1 VSTPASG
8 PGSGPASTIL
18 SARDLEFLLFE
29 WLDVESLSER
39 PRFAE
44 HDRESYRALLALC
57 AQLAADH
64 FAPHYRAS
72 DSEEP
77 VFDGERVRLIPEVAT
92 ALEALARADLLALTL
107 DEEHGGHQ
115 VPHVVASAC
124 MAWFTAANIG
134 TAAYSFL
141 TMANASLL
149 LEHGTP
155 EQVERFVGPMLE
167 GRFFGTMTLSEP
179 HAGSSLGDVLTR
191 AVPADD
197 GTYRI
202 FGSKMWISGG
212 DHEMGDNIVHL
223 VLAKLPDAPA
233 GTRGI
238 SLFVVP
244 KRLVSDD
251 GSIGERNDVALAG
264 INHKLGSRG
273 TVNTAPV
280 FGGGAFTPGGA
291 PGAVG
296 YLVGEPHRGLSYMF
310 HMMNAARLGVGMS
323 ATTTAYTAYLKSLEY
338 ARSRPQGRRLT
349 AADPAAPQVPIIE
362 HADVRRMLL
371 AQKAYVEGALALNL
385 WCSRLLD
392 VQASARDDEERAE
405 AGLLL
410 DLLTP
415 IAKSWPS
422 QWGQESNSLAIQV
435 LGGAGY
441 TRDYDVEAHWRD
453 QRLNPIHEGTHG
465 IQALDLLGRKVLGSG
480 GASLSALAARVQQTV
495 HRARDLGGEPA
506 AHAEALTAVLDRLGE
521 VTAALAGL
529 GDPERTMANATVYLE
544 AAGHVVVA
552 WMWLEQL
559 VAVGSE
565 EGDFYDGKRAAARFF
580 FRWELPKVAPMLDL
594 LASGDTTTLDMR
606 DAWF

>member
-1 VSTPASG
+1 MPTTAS
-8 PGSGPASTIL
+8 PSTIL
-18 SARDLEFLLFE
+18 SARDLQFMLFE
-29 WLDVESLSER
+29 WLDVEQLAER

-44 HDRESYRALLALC
+44 HDRDTYDALLALC
-57 AQLAADH
+57 EQLATEH
-64 FAPHYRAS
+64 FAPHYRRS
-72 DSEEP
+72 DTEEP
-77 VFDGERVRLIPEVAT
+77 VFDGEKVRLIPEIAT
-92 ALEALARADLLALTL
+92 ALDAFAKADLLTLTL
-107 DEEHGGHQ
+107 DEEVGGQQ

-141 TMANASLL
+141 TVANAGLL
-149 LEHGTP
+149 LAHGTP
-155 EQVERFVGPMLE
+155 EQVERFVTPMLE

-179 HAGSSLGDVLTR
+179 HAGSSLGDVVTR

-223 VLAKLPDAPA
+223 VLAKLPDAAP

-244 KRLVSDD
+244 KHLVGED

-291 PGAVG
+291 AGAVG
-296 YLVGEPHRGLSYMF
+296 HLVGEPGKGLSYMF

-338 ARSRPQGRRLT
+338 ARSRPQGRRLG
-349 AADPAAPQVPIIE
+349 AADPSAPQVPIIE

-371 AQKAYVEGALALNL
+371 AQKSYVEGALALNL
-385 WCSRLLD
+385 YCSRLLD
-392 VQASARDDEERAE
+392 VQATARDEEERTE
-405 AGLLL
+405 TGRLL

-435 LGGAGY
+435 LGGSGY

-465 IQALDLLGRKVLGSG
+465 IQALDLLGRKVLGGG
-480 GASLSALAARVQQTV
+480 GASLMALAARIGETV
-495 HRARDLGGEPA
+495 ALARDLGGEPA
-506 AHAEALTAVLDRLGE
+506 AHADALQAAVDRLGE
-521 VTAALAGL
+521 VTLALAGL

-559 VAVGSE
+559 VAVGDRT
-565 EGDFYDGKRAAARFF
+565 GDFYDGKRAAARYF
-580 FRWELPKVAPMLDL
+580 FRWELPKVGPMLDL
-594 LASGDTTTLDMR
+594 LASGDTTTLEMR

>member
-1 VSTPASG
+1 MPTPA
-8 PGSGPASTIL
+8 PPSTIL
-18 SARDLEFLLFE
+18 SARDLQFLLFE
-29 WLDVESLSER
+29 WLDVERLSSR
-39 PRFAE
+39 PRFAD
-44 HDRESYRALLALC
+44 HDRDSYDALLALC
-57 AQLAADH
+57 EELATEQ
-64 FAPHYRAS
+64 FAPHYRRS
-72 DSEEP
+72 DTEEP
-77 VFDGERVRLIPEVAT
+77 AFDGEKVHLIPEIAT
-92 ALEALARADLLALTL
+92 ALEAFAKADLLTLTL
-107 DEEHGGHQ
+107 DEERGGHQ
-115 VPHVVASAC
+115 VPHVVAAAC

-141 TMANASLL
+141 TMANAALL
-149 LEHGTP
+149 LEHGTH
-155 EQVERFVGPMLE
+155 EQVERYAKPMLE

-179 HAGSSLGDVLTR
+179 HAGSSLGDVVTR
-191 AVPADD
+191 AEPADD

-212 DHEMGDNIVHL
+212 DHEMGDTIVHL
-223 VLAKLPDAPA
+223 VLAKLPDAPD

-238 SLFVVP
+238 SLFIVP
-244 KRLVSDD
+244 KHLVAED

-323 ATTTAYTAYLKSLEY
+323 ATTTAYTAYLKSLAY
-338 ARSRPQGRRLT
+338 AKERPQGRRLT
-349 AADPAAPQVPIIE
+349 AADPTAPQVPIIE

-371 AQKAYVEGALALNL
+371 AQKSYVEGALALNL
-385 WCSRLLD
+385 YCSRLLD
-392 VQASARDDEERAE
+392 LQATAEDDDERAE
-405 AGLLL
+405 TGRLL

-435 LGGAGY
+435 LGGSGY

-480 GASLSALAARVQQTV
+480 GASLLALAARIERTV
-495 HRARDLGGEPA
+495 AQATALGGEA
-506 AHAEALTAVLDRLGE
+506 AGHATALKAMVDRLGE
-521 VTAALAGL
+521 VTMALAGL
-529 GDPERTMANATVYLE
+529 GDPERTLANATVYLE

-559 VAVGSE
+559 VAVGGS
-565 EGDFYDGKRAAARFF
+565 EGDFYDGKRAAARYF
-580 FRWELPKVAPMLDL
+580 FRWELPKVGPMLDL

-606 DAWF
+606 EGWF

>member
-1 VSTPASG
+1 VSTTAS
-8 PGSGPASTIL
+8 PSTIL
-18 SARDLEFLLFE
+18 SARDLQFMLFE
-29 WLDVESLSER
+29 WLDVEQLAER

-44 HDRESYRALLALC
+44 HDRETYDALLALC
-57 AQLAADH
+57 EQLATEH
-64 FAPHYRAS
+64 FAPHYRRS
-72 DSEEP
+72 DTEEP
-77 VFDGERVRLIPEVAT
+77 VFDGEKVRLIPEIAT
-92 ALEALARADLLALTL
+92 ALEAFAKADLLTLTL
-107 DEEHGGHQ
+107 DEEVGGQQ

-141 TMANASLL
+141 TVANAGLL
-149 LEHGTP
+149 LAHGTP
-155 EQVERFVGPMLE
+155 EQVERFATPMLE

-179 HAGSSLGDVLTR
+179 HAGSSLGDVVTR

-223 VLAKLPDAPA
+223 VLAKLPDAAP

-244 KRLVSDD
+244 KHLVGED

-291 PGAVG
+291 AGAVG
-296 YLVGEPHRGLSYMF
+296 HLVGEPGKGLSYMF

-338 ARSRPQGRRLT
+338 ARSRPQGRRLG
-349 AADPAAPQVPIIE
+349 AADPSAPQVPIIE

-371 AQKAYVEGALALNL
+371 AQKSYVEGALALNL
-385 WCSRLLD
+385 YCSRLLD
-392 VQASARDDEERAE
+392 VQATARDEEERTE
-405 AGLLL
+405 TGRLL

-435 LGGAGY
+435 LGGSGY

-465 IQALDLLGRKVLGSG
+465 IQALDLLGRKVLGGG
-480 GASLSALAARVQQTV
+480 GASLLALAARIGETV
-495 HRARDLGGEPA
+495 ARARNLGGEPA
-506 AHAEALTAVLDRLGE
+506 AHAEALQSAVDRLGE
-521 VTAALAGL
+521 VTLALAGL

-559 VAVGSE
+559 VAVGDRT
-565 EGDFYDGKRAAARFF
+565 GDFYDGKRAAARYF
-580 FRWELPKVAPMLDL
+580 FRWELPKVGPMLDL
-594 LASGDTTTLDMR
+594 LASGDTTTLEMR

>member
-1 VSTPASG
+1 MSTTAS
-8 PGSGPASTIL
+8 PSTVL
-18 SARDLEFLLFE
+18 SARDLQFMLFE
-29 WLDVESLSER
+29 WLDVERLAER

-44 HDRESYRALLALC
+44 HDRDTYDALLALC
-57 AQLAADH
+57 EQLATEH
-64 FAPHYRAS
+64 FAPHYRRS
-72 DSEEP
+72 DTEEP
-77 VFDGERVRLIPEVAT
+77 VFDGEKVRLIPEIAT
-92 ALEALARADLLALTL
+92 ALEAFAKADLLTLTL
-107 DEEHGGHQ
+107 DEEVGGQQ

-141 TMANASLL
+141 TVANAGLL
-149 LEHGTP
+149 LAHGTP
-155 EQVERFVGPMLE
+155 EQVERFVTPMLE

-179 HAGSSLGDVLTR
+179 HAGSSLGDVVTR

-223 VLAKLPDAPA
+223 VLAKLPDAAP
-233 GTRGI
+233 GSRGI
-238 SLFVVP
+238 SLFIVP
-244 KRLVSDD
+244 KHLVGED

-291 PGAVG
+291 AGAVG
-296 YLVGEPHRGLSYMF
+296 HLVGEPGKGLSYMF

-338 ARSRPQGRRLT
+338 ARSRPQGRRLVG
-349 AADPAAPQVPIIE
+349 ADPSAPQVPIIE

-371 AQKAYVEGALALNL
+371 AQKSYVEGALALNL
-385 WCSRLLD
+385 YCSRLLD
-392 VQASARDDEERAE
+392 VQATARDEEERTE
-405 AGLLL
+405 TGRLL

-435 LGGAGY
+435 LGGSGY

-465 IQALDLLGRKVLGSG
+465 IQALDLLGRKVLGGG
-480 GASLSALAARVQQTV
+480 GAALMALAARIGDTV
-495 HRARDLGGEPA
+495 ARARDLGGEPA
-506 AHAEALTAVLDRLGE
+506 AHADALQSAVDRLGE
-521 VTAALAGL
+521 VTLALAGL

-559 VAVGSE
+559 VAVGDRT
-565 EGDFYDGKRAAARFF
+565 GDFYDGKRAAARYF
-580 FRWELPKVAPMLDL
+580 FRWELPKVGPMLDL
-594 LASGDTTTLDMR
+594 LASGDTTTLEMR

>member
-1 VSTPASG
+1 MPTPARS
-8 PGSGPASTIL
+8 STIL
-18 SARDLEFLLFE
+18 SARDLRFMLFE
-29 WLDVESLSER
+29 WLDVERLSER
-39 PRFAE
+39 PRFAD
-44 HDRESYRALLALC
+44 HDRDSYEALLALC
-57 AQLAADH
+57 EELATDR
-64 FAPHYRAS
+64 FAPHYRRS
-72 DSEEP
+72 DTEEP
-77 VFDGERVRLIPEVAT
+77 AFDGEKVHLIPEIAT
-92 ALEALARADLLALTL
+92 ALEAFAKADLLTLTL
-107 DEEHGGHQ
+107 DEDMGGHQ
-115 VPHVVASAC
+115 VPHVVAAAC

-141 TMANASLL
+141 TMANAALL

-155 EQVERFVGPMLE
+155 DQVDRYARPMLE

-179 HAGSSLGDVLTR
+179 HAGSSLGDVVTR
-191 AVPADD
+191 AVPAHD

-202 FGSKMWISGG
+202 FGNKMWISGG

-223 VLAKLPDAPA
+223 VLAKLPDAPD

-238 SLFVVP
+238 SLFIVP
-244 KRLVSDD
+244 KHLVDED

-323 ATTTAYTAYLKSLEY
+323 ATTTAYTAYLKSLDY
-338 ARSRPQGRRLT
+338 ARSRPQGRPLSG
-349 AADPAAPQVPIIE
+349 ADPAAPQVPIIE

-371 AQKAYVEGALALNL
+371 AQKSYVEGALALNL
-385 WCSRLLD
+385 YCSRLLD
-392 VQASARDDEERAE
+392 LQASAHDDDERTETS
-405 AGLLL
+405 LLL

-435 LGGAGY
+435 LGGSGY

-465 IQALDLLGRKVLGSG
+465 IQALDLLGRKVLGTG
-480 GASLSALAARVQQTV
+480 GASLHALAARIDRTV
-495 HRARDLGGEPA
+495 ARANALGGEA
-506 AHAEALTAVLDRLGE
+506 AEHGVALQAAVARLGE
-521 VTAALAGL
+521 VTTTLAGL
-529 GDPERTMANATVYLE
+529 GDADRTMANATVYLE

-559 VAVGSE
+559 VAVGDQRS
-565 EGDFYDGKRAAARFF
+565 DFHDGKRAAARFF
-580 FRWELPKVAPMLDL
+580 FRWELPKVGPMLDL
-594 LASGDTTTLDMR
+594 LASGDTTTLEMR
-606 DAWF
+606 ADWF

>member
-1 VSTPASG
+1 
-8 PGSGPASTIL
+8 
-18 SARDLEFLLFE
+18 
-29 WLDVESLSER
+29 
-39 PRFAE
+39 
-44 HDRESYRALLALC
+44 
-57 AQLAADH
+57 
-64 FAPHYRAS
+64 
-72 DSEEP
+72 
-77 VFDGERVRLIPEVAT
+77 
-92 ALEALARADLLALTL
+92 
-107 DEEHGGHQ
+107 
-115 VPHVVASAC
+115 

-141 TMANASLL
+141 TMANAALL

-155 EQVERFVGPMLE
+155 DQVDRYAKPMLE

-179 HAGSSLGDVLTR
+179 HAGSSLGDVVTR
-191 AVPADD
+191 AVPAHD

-202 FGSKMWISGG
+202 FGNKMWISGG

-223 VLAKLPDAPA
+223 VLAKLPDAPD

-238 SLFVVP
+238 SLFIVP
-244 KRLVSDD
+244 KHLVGED

-323 ATTTAYTAYLKSLEY
+323 ATTTAYTAYLKSLDY
-338 ARSRPQGRRLT
+338 ARSRPQGRPLT
-349 AADPAAPQVPIIE
+349 GADPAAPQVPIID

-371 AQKAYVEGALALNL
+371 AQKSYVEGALGLNL
-385 WCSRLLD
+385 YCSRLLD
-392 VQASARDDEERAE
+392 LQASAHDDDERSET
-405 AGLLL
+405 GLLL

-435 LGGAGY
+435 LGGSGY

-480 GASLSALAARVQQTV
+480 GASLRVLASRIDRTV
-495 HRARDLGGEPA
+495 AKANALGGEA
-506 AHAEALTAVLDRLGE
+506 AEHGAALKAVVDRLGE
-521 VTAALAGL
+521 VTMTLAGL

-559 VAVGSE
+559 VAVGEQIS
-565 EGDFYDGKRAAARFF
+565 DFHDGKRAAARFF
-580 FRWELPKVAPMLDL
+580 FRWELPKVGPMLDL
-594 LASGDTTTLDMR
+594 LASGDTTTLEMR
-606 DAWF
+606 ADWF

>member
-1 VSTPASG
+1 M
-8 PGSGPASTIL
+8 STIL
-18 SARDLEFLLFE
+18 SARDLQFLLFE
-29 WLDVESLSER
+29 WLDVEQLGER

-44 HDRESYRALLALC
+44 HDRETYEALLALC
-57 AQLAADH
+57 EEIATEH

-72 DSEEP
+72 DTDEP
-77 VFDGERVRLIPEVAT
+77 VFDGEQVRLIPEIGA
-92 ALEALARADLLALTL
+92 ALEVFAKADLLGLTV
-107 DEEHGGHQ
+107 DAEHGGHQ
-115 VPHVVASAC
+115 LPHVVASAC

-141 TMANASLL
+141 TVANAGLL
-149 LEHGTP
+149 LAHGTP
-155 EQVERFVGPMLE
+155 EQVERFARPMLE
-167 GRFFGTMTLSEP
+167 GRFFGTMALSEP

-191 AVPADD
+191 AEPADD

-212 DHEMGDNIVHL
+212 DHQMGDTIVHL

-238 SLFVVP
+238 SLFIVP
-244 KRLVSDD
+244 KHLVGED
-251 GSIGERNDVALAG
+251 GSVGERNDVALAG

-280 FGGGAFTPGGA
+280 FGGGAFTPGGV

-296 YLVGEPHRGLSYMF
+296 YLVGEPNKGLSYMF

-323 ATTTAYTAYLKSLEY
+323 ATTTAYTAYLKSLDY
-338 ARSRPQGRRLT
+338 ARSRPQGRPL
-349 AADPAAPQVPIIE
+349 AAPDASAPQVPIVR

-385 WCSRLLD
+385 YCSRLLD
-392 VQASARDDEERAE
+392 VQATAVDEDERVE
-405 AGLLL
+405 AGRLL
-410 DLLTP
+410 DVLTP

-422 QWGQESNSLAIQV
+422 QWGQEANSLAIQV

-441 TRDYDVEAHWRD
+441 TRDYDLEAHWRD

-465 IQALDLLGRKVLGSG
+465 IQALDLLGRKVLGGG
-480 GASLSALAARVQQTV
+480 GAALLALAGRIGATVAR
-495 HRARDLGGEPA
+495 AEELGGEAA
-506 AHAEALTAVLDRLGE
+506 AHAAALQATVDRLGE
-521 VTAALAGL
+521 VTMTLAGL
-529 GDPERTMANATVYLE
+529 GDADRTMANATVYLE
-544 AAGHVVVA
+544 AAGHLVVA

-559 VAVGSE
+559 VAVGE
-565 EGDFYDGKRAAARFF
+565 QQGDFYDGKRAAARYF
-580 FRWELPKVAPMLDL
+580 FRWELPKVGPMLDL
-594 LASGDTTTLDMR
+594 LASGDTTTLEMR
-606 DAWF
+606 EEWF

>member
-1 VSTPASG
+1 MPTPAR
-8 PGSGPASTIL
+8 PSTIL
-18 SARDLEFLLFE
+18 SARDLEFMLFE
-29 WLDVESLSER
+29 WLEVERLSER
-39 PRFAE
+39 PRFAD
-44 HDRESYRALLALC
+44 HDRDSYEALLALC
-57 AQLAADH
+57 EELATDR
-64 FAPHYRAS
+64 FAPHYRRS
-72 DSEEP
+72 DTEEP
-77 VFDGERVRLIPEVAT
+77 AFDGEKVHLIPEIAT
-92 ALEALARADLLALTL
+92 ALEAFAKADLLTLTL
-107 DEEHGGHQ
+107 DEEMGGHQ
-115 VPHVVASAC
+115 VPHVVAAAC

-155 EQVERFVGPMLE
+155 DQVDRFARPMLE

-179 HAGSSLGDVLTR
+179 HAGSSLGDVVTR
-191 AVPADD
+191 AVPAHD

-202 FGSKMWISGG
+202 FGNKMWISGG

-223 VLAKLPDAPA
+223 VLAKLPDAPD

-238 SLFVVP
+238 SLFIVP
-244 KRLVSDD
+244 KHLVGED

-323 ATTTAYTAYLKSLEY
+323 ATTTAYTAYLKSLDY
-338 ARSRPQGRRLT
+338 ARSRPQGRPLSG
-349 AADPAAPQVPIIE
+349 ADPAAPQVPIIE

-371 AQKAYVEGALALNL
+371 AQKSYVEGALALNL
-385 WCSRLLD
+385 YCSRLLD
-392 VQASARDDEERAE
+392 LQASAHDDDERSETS
-405 AGLLL
+405 LLL

-435 LGGAGY
+435 LGGSGY

-465 IQALDLLGRKVLGSG
+465 IQALDLLGRKVLGTG
-480 GASLSALAARVQQTV
+480 GDSLRVLAARIDRTV
-495 HRARDLGGEPA
+495 ARANALGGEA
-506 AHAEALTAVLDRLGE
+506 AEHGAALKSAVDRLGE
-521 VTAALAGL
+521 VTMTLAGL
-529 GDPERTMANATVYLE
+529 GDAERTMANATVYLE

-559 VAVGSE
+559 VAVGEQRS
-565 EGDFYDGKRAAARFF
+565 DFHDGKRAAARFF
-580 FRWELPKVAPMLDL
+580 FRWELPKVGPMLDL
-594 LASGDTTTLDMR
+594 LASGDTTTLEMR
-606 DAWF
+606 ADWF

>member
-1 VSTPASG
+1 MPTPSS
-8 PGSGPASTIL
+8 PSTIL
-18 SARDLEFLLFE
+18 SARDLQFLLFE
-29 WLDVESLSER
+29 WLDVEQLAER

-44 HDRESYRALLALC
+44 HDRETYDALLALC
-57 AQLAADH
+57 EQLATEH
-64 FAPHYRAS
+64 FAPHYRRS
-72 DSEEP
+72 DTEEP
-77 VFDGERVRLIPEVAT
+77 VFDGEKVHLIPEIAM
-92 ALEALARADLLALTL
+92 ALEAFAKADLLTLSL
-107 DEEHGGHQ
+107 DEEVGGQQ

-141 TMANASLL
+141 TVANAGLL
-149 LEHGTP
+149 LAHGTP
-155 EQVERFVGPMLE
+155 EQVERYVTPMLE

-197 GTYRI
+197 GTFRI
-202 FGSKMWISGG
+202 FGNKMWISGG

-223 VLAKLPDAPA
+223 VLAKLPDAAP

-244 KRLVSDD
+244 KHLVGKD

-280 FGGGAFTPGGA
+280 FGGGSYTPGGA
-291 PGAVG
+291 PGAIG
-296 YLVGEPHRGLSYMF
+296 YLVGEPGKGLSYMF

-349 AADPAAPQVPIIE
+349 GADPGAPQVPIIE

-371 AQKAYVEGALALNL
+371 AQKSYVEGALALNL
-385 WCSRLLD
+385 YCSRLLD
-392 VQASARDDEERAE
+392 VQATARDEEERTE
-405 AGLLL
+405 SSRLL

-435 LGGAGY
+435 LGGSGY

-465 IQALDLLGRKVLGSG
+465 IQALDLLGRKVLGGG
-480 GASLSALAARVQQTV
+480 GASLTALAARIADTV
-495 HRARDLGGEPA
+495 GRARDLGGEPA
-506 AHAEALTAVLDRLGE
+506 VQADALQASVDRLGE
-521 VTAALAGL
+521 VTLALAGL

-559 VAVGSE
+559 VAVGE
-565 EGDFYDGKRAAARFF
+565 KTGDFYDGKRAAARYF
-580 FRWELPKVAPMLDL
+580 FRWELPKVGPMLDL
-594 LASGDTTTLDMR
+594 LASGDTTTLEMR

>member
-1 VSTPASG
+1 MPPTSPS
-8 PGSGPASTIL
+8 STIL
-18 SARDLEFLLFE
+18 SARDLEFMLFE
-29 WLDVESLSER
+29 WLDVEQLAER

-44 HDRESYRALLALC
+44 HDRETYDALLALC
-57 AQLAADH
+57 EELATEH
-64 FAPHYRAS
+64 FAPHYRRS
-72 DSEEP
+72 DTEEP
-77 VFDGERVRLIPEVAT
+77 VFEDGKVRLIPEIAT
-92 ALEALARADLLALTL
+92 ALEAFAKADLLTLTL
-107 DEEHGGHQ
+107 DEEVGGQQ

-124 MAWFTAANIG
+124 MAWFTAANMG

-141 TMANASLL
+141 TMANAGLL
-149 LEHGTP
+149 LAHGTP
-155 EQVERFVGPMLE
+155 EQVERFATPMLE

-179 HAGSSLGDVLTR
+179 HAGSSLGDVVTR

-202 FGSKMWISGG
+202 FGNKMWISGG

-223 VLAKLPDAPA
+223 VLAKLPDAAP

-238 SLFVVP
+238 SLFIVP
-244 KRLVSDD
+244 KHLVAED

-296 YLVGEPHRGLSYMF
+296 YLVGEPGKGLSYMF
-310 HMMNAARLGVGMS
+310 HMMNAARLGVGMG

-349 AADPAAPQVPIIE
+349 AADPGAPQVPIIE

-371 AQKAYVEGALALNL
+371 AQKSYVEGALALNL
-385 WCSRLLD
+385 YCSRLLD
-392 VQASARDDEERAE
+392 VQATARDEEERTE
-405 AGLLL
+405 AGRLL

-435 LGGAGY
+435 LGGSGY

-465 IQALDLLGRKVLGSG
+465 IQALDLLGRKVLGGG
-480 GASLSALAARVQQTV
+480 GASLMALASRIVETV
-495 HRARDLGGEPA
+495 GRARELDGEPA
-506 AHAEALTAVLDRLGE
+506 AHADALQAAVDRLGE
-521 VTAALAGL
+521 VTMTLAGL

-559 VAVGSE
+559 VAVGE
-565 EGDFYDGKRAAARFF
+565 KAGDFYDGKRAAARYF
-580 FRWELPKVAPMLDL
+580 FRWELPKVGPMLDL
-594 LASGDTTTLDMR
+594 LASGDTTTLEMR

>member
-1 VSTPASG
+1 MPATAPS
-8 PGSGPASTIL
+8 STIL
-18 SARDLEFLLFE
+18 SARDLEFMLFE
-29 WLDVESLSER
+29 WLDVEQLAER

-44 HDRESYRALLALC
+44 HDRESYDALLALC
-57 AQLAADH
+57 EELATEH
-64 FAPHYRAS
+64 FAPHYRRS
-72 DSEEP
+72 DTEEP
-77 VFDGERVRLIPEVAT
+77 VFEDGKVRLIPEIEA
-92 ALEALARADLLALTL
+92 ALAKFAEADLLTLTL
-107 DEEHGGHQ
+107 DEEVGGQQ

-141 TMANASLL
+141 TVANAGLL
-149 LEHGTP
+149 LAHGTP
-155 EQVERFVGPMLE
+155 EQVERYVAPMLE

-179 HAGSSLGDVLTR
+179 HAGSSLGDVVTR

-202 FGSKMWISGG
+202 FGNKMWISGG

-223 VLAKLPDAPA
+223 VLAKLPDAAP

-244 KRLVSDD
+244 KHLVGED
-251 GSIGERNDVALAG
+251 GSIGECNDVALAG

-280 FGGGAFTPGGA
+280 FGGGAYTPGGA
-291 PGAVG
+291 PGAIG
-296 YLVGEPHRGLSYMF
+296 YLVGEPGKGLSYMF

-323 ATTTAYTAYLKSLEY
+323 ATTTAYTAYLKSLAY

-349 AADPAAPQVPIIE
+349 AADPGAPQVPIIE

-371 AQKAYVEGALALNL
+371 AQKSYVEGALALNL
-385 WCSRLLD
+385 YCSRLLD
-392 VQASARDDEERAE
+392 VQATAQDEEERTE
-405 AGLLL
+405 AGRLL

-435 LGGAGY
+435 LGGSGY

-465 IQALDLLGRKVLGSG
+465 IQALDLLGRKVLGGG
-480 GASLSALAARVQQTV
+480 GASLMALAARIAETV
-495 HRARDLGGEPA
+495 GRARDLGGEPA
-506 AHAEALTAVLDRLGE
+506 AHADALQAAVDRLGE
-521 VTAALAGL
+521 VTLALAGL

-559 VAVGSE
+559 VAVGE
-565 EGDFYDGKRAAARFF
+565 RTGDFYDGKRAAARYFF
-580 FRWELPKVAPMLDL
+580 GWELPKVGPMLDL
-594 LASGDTTTLDMR
+594 LASGDTTTLEMR

>member
-1 VSTPASG
+1 MSTTAS
-8 PGSGPASTIL
+8 PSTIL
-18 SARDLEFLLFE
+18 SARDLQFMLFE
-29 WLDVESLSER
+29 WLDVEQLAER

-44 HDRESYRALLALC
+44 HDRETYDALLALC
-57 AQLAADH
+57 EQLATEH
-64 FAPHYRAS
+64 FAPHYRRS
-72 DSEEP
+72 DTEEP
-77 VFDGERVRLIPEVAT
+77 VFDGEKVRLIPEIAT
-92 ALEALARADLLALTL
+92 ALEAFAKADLLTLTL
-107 DEEHGGHQ
+107 DEEVGGQQ

-141 TMANASLL
+141 TVANAGLL
-149 LEHGTP
+149 LAHGTP
-155 EQVERFVGPMLE
+155 EQVERFVTPMLE

-179 HAGSSLGDVLTR
+179 HAGSSLGDVVTR

-223 VLAKLPDAPA
+223 VLAKLPDAAP

-244 KRLVSDD
+244 KHLVGED

-291 PGAVG
+291 AGAVG
-296 YLVGEPHRGLSYMF
+296 HLVGEPGKGLSYMF

-323 ATTTAYTAYLKSLEY
+323 ATTTAYTAYLKALEY
-338 ARSRPQGRRLT
+338 ARSRPQGRRLG
-349 AADPAAPQVPIIE
+349 AADPSAPQVPIIE

-371 AQKAYVEGALALNL
+371 AQKSYVEGALALNL
-385 WCSRLLD
+385 YCSRLLD
-392 VQASARDDEERAE
+392 VQATARDEEERT
-405 AGLLL
+405 GTGRLL

-435 LGGAGY
+435 LGGSGY

-465 IQALDLLGRKVLGSG
+465 IQALDLLGRKVLGGG
-480 GASLSALAARVQQTV
+480 GASLVALAARIGETV
-495 HRARDLGGEPA
+495 ARARDLGGEPA
-506 AHAEALTAVLDRLGE
+506 AHADALQSAVDRLGE
-521 VTAALAGL
+521 VTLALAGL

-559 VAVGSE
+559 VAVGDRT
-565 EGDFYDGKRAAARFF
+565 GDFYDGKRAAARYF
-580 FRWELPKVAPMLDL
+580 FRWELPKVGPMLDL
-594 LASGDTTTLDMR
+594 LASGDTTTLEMR

>member
-1 VSTPASG
+1 MSTTAS
-8 PGSGPASTIL
+8 PSTIL
-18 SARDLEFLLFE
+18 SARDLQFLLFE
-29 WLDVESLSER
+29 WLDVEQLAER

-44 HDRESYRALLALC
+44 HDRETYDALLALC
-57 AQLAADH
+57 EQLATEH
-64 FAPHYRAS
+64 FAPHYRRS
-72 DSEEP
+72 DTDEP
-77 VFDGERVRLIPEVAT
+77 VFDGEKVRLIPEIAM
-92 ALEALARADLLALTL
+92 ALDVFAKADLLTLTL
-107 DEEHGGHQ
+107 DEEVGGQQ

-141 TMANASLL
+141 TVANAGLL
-149 LEHGTP
+149 LAHGTP
-155 EQVERFVGPMLE
+155 EQVERFVTPMLE

-179 HAGSSLGDVLTR
+179 HAGSSLGDVVTR

-223 VLAKLPDAPA
+223 VLAKLPDAAP

-244 KRLVSDD
+244 KHLVGED

-280 FGGGAFTPGGA
+280 FGGGSFTPGGS
-291 PGAVG
+291 PGAIG
-296 YLVGEPHRGLSYMF
+296 YLVGEPGKGLSYMF

-338 ARSRPQGRRLT
+338 ARSRPQGRRLA
-349 AADPAAPQVPIIE
+349 AADPSAPQVPIIE

-371 AQKAYVEGALALNL
+371 AQKSYVEGALALNL
-385 WCSRLLD
+385 YCSRLLD
-392 VQASARDDEERAE
+392 VQATARDEEERTE
-405 AGLLL
+405 TGRLL

-435 LGGAGY
+435 LGGSGY

-465 IQALDLLGRKVLGSG
+465 IQALDLLGRKVLGGG
-480 GASLSALAARVQQTV
+480 GAALMALAARIGDTV
-495 HRARDLGGEPA
+495 ARARDLGGEPA
-506 AHAEALTAVLDRLGE
+506 DHADALQASVDRLGE
-521 VTAALAGL
+521 VTLVLAGL

-559 VAVGSE
+559 VAVGE
-565 EGDFYDGKRAAARFF
+565 RTGDFYDGKRAAARYF
-580 FRWELPKVAPMLDL
+580 FRWELPKVGPMLDL
-594 LASGDTTTLDMR
+594 LASGDTTTLEMR

>member
-1 VSTPASG
+1 M
-8 PGSGPASTIL
+8 
-18 SARDLEFLLFE
+18 LFE
-29 WLDVESLSER
+29 WLDVEQLAER

-44 HDRESYRALLALC
+44 HDRETYDALLALC
-57 AQLAADH
+57 EELATEH
-64 FAPHYRAS
+64 FAPHYRRS
-72 DSEEP
+72 DTEEP
-77 VFDGERVRLIPEVAT
+77 VFEDGKVRLIPEIAT
-92 ALEALARADLLALTL
+92 ALEAFAKADLLTLTL
-107 DEEHGGHQ
+107 DEEVGGQQ

-124 MAWFTAANIG
+124 MAWFTAANMG

-141 TMANASLL
+141 TMANAGLL
-149 LEHGTP
+149 LAHGTP
-155 EQVERFVGPMLE
+155 EQVERFATPMLE

-179 HAGSSLGDVLTR
+179 HAGSSLGDVVTR

-202 FGSKMWISGG
+202 FGNKMWISGG

-223 VLAKLPDAPA
+223 VLAKLPDAAP

-238 SLFVVP
+238 SLFIVP
-244 KRLVSDD
+244 KHLVAED

-296 YLVGEPHRGLSYMF
+296 YLVGEPGKGLSYMF
-310 HMMNAARLGVGMS
+310 HMMNAARLGVGMG

-349 AADPAAPQVPIIE
+349 AADPGAPQVPIIE

-371 AQKAYVEGALALNL
+371 AQKSYVEGALALNL
-385 WCSRLLD
+385 YCSRLLD
-392 VQASARDDEERAE
+392 VQATARDEEERTE
-405 AGLLL
+405 AGRLL

-435 LGGAGY
+435 LGGSGY

-465 IQALDLLGRKVLGSG
+465 IQALDLLGRKVLGGG
-480 GASLSALAARVQQTV
+480 GASLMALASRIVETV
-495 HRARDLGGEPA
+495 GRARELDGEPA
-506 AHAEALTAVLDRLGE
+506 AHADALQAAVDRLGE
-521 VTAALAGL
+521 VTMTLAGL

-559 VAVGSE
+559 VAVGE
-565 EGDFYDGKRAAARFF
+565 KAGDFYDGKRAAARYF
-580 FRWELPKVAPMLDL
+580 FRWELPKVGPMLDL
-594 LASGDTTTLDMR
+594 LASGDTTTLEMR

>member
-1 VSTPASG
+1 VPTTAS
-8 PGSGPASTIL
+8 PSTIL
-18 SARDLEFLLFE
+18 SARDLQFLLFE
-29 WLDVESLSER
+29 WLDVEQLAER

-44 HDRESYRALLALC
+44 HDRETYDALLALC
-57 AQLAADH
+57 EELATEH
-64 FAPHYRAS
+64 FAPHYRRS
-72 DSEEP
+72 DTEEP
-77 VFDGERVRLIPEVAT
+77 VFDGEKVRLIPEIAT
-92 ALEALARADLLALTL
+92 ALEAFAKADLLTLSL
-107 DEEHGGHQ
+107 DEEVGGQQ

-141 TMANASLL
+141 TVANAGLL
-149 LEHGTP
+149 LAHGTP
-155 EQVERFVGPMLE
+155 EQVERFVTPMLE

-179 HAGSSLGDVLTR
+179 HAGSSLGDVVTR

-197 GTYRI
+197 GTFRI
-202 FGSKMWISGG
+202 FGNKMWISGG

-223 VLAKLPDAPA
+223 VLAKLPDAAP

-244 KRLVSDD
+244 KHLVGED

-280 FGGGAFTPGGA
+280 FGGGSFTPGGA
-291 PGAVG
+291 PGAIG
-296 YLVGEPHRGLSYMF
+296 YLVGEPGKGLSYMF

-349 AADPAAPQVPIIE
+349 AVDPGAPQVPIIE

-371 AQKAYVEGALALNL
+371 AQKSYVEGALALNL
-385 WCSRLLD
+385 YCSRLLD
-392 VQASARDDEERAE
+392 VQATARDEDERTETGR
-405 AGLLL
+405 LL

-435 LGGAGY
+435 LGGSGY

-465 IQALDLLGRKVLGSG
+465 IQALDLLGRKVLGGG
-480 GASLSALAARVQQTV
+480 GASLMALAARIADTV
-495 HRARDLGGEPA
+495 GRARDLGGEPA
-506 AHAEALTAVLDRLGE
+506 AHADALQAAVDRLGE
-521 VTAALAGL
+521 VTLTLAGL

-559 VAVGSE
+559 VAVGE
-565 EGDFYDGKRAAARFF
+565 RAGDFYDGKRAAGRYF
-580 FRWELPKVAPMLDL
+580 FRWELPKVGPMLDL
-594 LASGDTTTLDMR
+594 LASGDTTTLEMR

>member
-1 VSTPASG
+1 MSTTAS
-8 PGSGPASTIL
+8 PSTIL
-18 SARDLEFLLFE
+18 SARDLQFMLFE
-29 WLDVESLSER
+29 WLDVEQLAER
-39 PRFAE
+39 SRFAE
-44 HDRESYRALLALC
+44 HDRETYDALLALC
-57 AQLAADH
+57 EQLATEH
-64 FAPHYRAS
+64 FAPHYRRS
-72 DSEEP
+72 DTEEP
-77 VFDGERVRLIPEVAT
+77 VFDGERVRLIPEIAT
-92 ALEALARADLLALTL
+92 ALEAFAQADLLTLTL
-107 DEEHGGHQ
+107 DEEVGGQQ

-141 TMANASLL
+141 TVANAGLL
-149 LEHGTP
+149 LAHGTP
-155 EQVERFVGPMLE
+155 EQVERFVTPMLE

-179 HAGSSLGDVLTR
+179 HAGSSLGDVVTR

-223 VLAKLPDAPA
+223 VLAKLPDAAP

-244 KRLVSDD
+244 KHLVGED

-291 PGAVG
+291 AGAVG
-296 YLVGEPHRGLSYMF
+296 HLVGEPGKGLSYMF

-338 ARSRPQGRRLT
+338 ARSRPQGRRLV
-349 AADPAAPQVPIIE
+349 AADPTAPQVPIIE

-371 AQKAYVEGALALNL
+371 AQKSYVEGALALNL
-385 WCSRLLD
+385 YCSRLLD
-392 VQASARDDEERAE
+392 VQATARDEEERTE
-405 AGLLL
+405 TGRLL

-435 LGGAGY
+435 LGGSGY

-465 IQALDLLGRKVLGSG
+465 IQALDLLGSQGPRRWWRLARGAGRPDRRHRRPGPRPRRGARRPRRRAPVG
-480 GASLSALAARVQQTV
+480 GRPAGRGDPRAG
-495 HRARDLGGEPA
+495 RAR
-506 AHAEALTAVLDRLGE
+506 
-521 VTAALAGL
+521 
-529 GDPERTMANATVYLE
+529 
-544 AAGHVVVA
+544 
-552 WMWLEQL
+552 
-559 VAVGSE
+559 
-565 EGDFYDGKRAAARFF
+565 
-580 FRWELPKVAPMLDL
+580 
-594 LASGDTTTLDMR
+594 
-606 DAWF
+606 

>member
-1 VSTPASG
+1 MPTPSS
-8 PGSGPASTIL
+8 PSTIL
-18 SARDLEFLLFE
+18 SARDLQFLLFE
-29 WLDVESLSER
+29 WLDVEQLAER

-44 HDRESYRALLALC
+44 HDRETYDALLALC
-57 AQLAADH
+57 EQLATEH
-64 FAPHYRAS
+64 FAPHYRRS
-72 DSEEP
+72 DTEEP
-77 VFDGERVRLIPEVAT
+77 VFDGEKVHLIPEIAT
-92 ALEALARADLLALTL
+92 ALEAFAKADLLTLSL
-107 DEEHGGHQ
+107 DEEVGGQQ

-141 TMANASLL
+141 TVANAGLL
-149 LEHGTP
+149 LAHGTP
-155 EQVERFVGPMLE
+155 EQVERYVTPMLE

-179 HAGSSLGDVLTR
+179 HAGSSIGDVLTR

-197 GTYRI
+197 GTFRI
-202 FGSKMWISGG
+202 FGNKMWISGG

-223 VLAKLPDAPA
+223 VLAKLPDAAP

-244 KRLVSDD
+244 KHLVGED

-280 FGGGAFTPGGA
+280 FGGGSFTPGGA
-291 PGAVG
+291 PGAIG
-296 YLVGEPHRGLSYMF
+296 YLVGEPGKGLSYMF

-349 AADPAAPQVPIIE
+349 GADPGAPQVPIIE

-371 AQKAYVEGALALNL
+371 AQKSYVEGALALNL
-385 WCSRLLD
+385 YCSRLLD
-392 VQASARDDEERAE
+392 IQATARDEEERTE
-405 AGLLL
+405 SSRLL

-435 LGGAGY
+435 LGGSGY

-465 IQALDLLGRKVLGSG
+465 IQALDLLGRKVLGGG
-480 GASLSALAARVQQTV
+480 GASLTALAARIADTV
-495 HRARDLGGEPA
+495 GRARDLGGEPA
-506 AHAEALTAVLDRLGE
+506 VHADALQAAVDRLGE
-521 VTAALAGL
+521 VTLALAGL

-559 VAVGSE
+559 VAVGE
-565 EGDFYDGKRAAARFF
+565 KTGDFYDGKRAAARYF
-580 FRWELPKVAPMLDL
+580 FRWELPKVGPMLDL
-594 LASGDTTTLDMR
+594 LASGDTTTLEMR

>member
-1 VSTPASG
+1 MSTPAQ
-8 PGSGPASTIL
+8 ASTVL
-18 SARDLEFLLFE
+18 SARDLQFMLFE
-29 WLDVESLSER
+29 WLDVERLSQR

-44 HDRESYRALLALC
+44 HDRESYEALLELC
-57 AQLAADH
+57 AELATDR
-64 FAPHYRAS
+64 FAPHYRRS
-72 DSEEP
+72 DTEEP
-77 VFDGERVRLIPEVAT
+77 TFDGEKVHLIPEIAD
-92 ALEALARADLLALTL
+92 ALQAFAKADLLTLTL
-107 DEEHGGHQ
+107 DEEMGGHQ
-115 VPHVVASAC
+115 VPHVVAAAC

-141 TMANASLL
+141 TMANAALL

-155 EQVERFVGPMLE
+155 EQVERFAKPMLE

-179 HAGSSLGDVLTR
+179 QAGSSLGDVTTR

-197 GTYRI
+197 GSHRI

-212 DHEMGDNIVHL
+212 DHEMGDTIVHL
-223 VLAKLPDAPA
+223 VLAKLPDAPD

-238 SLFVVP
+238 SLFIVP
-244 KRLVSDD
+244 KHLVGED
-251 GSIGERNDVALAG
+251 GSIGERNDVVLAG

-280 FGGGAFTPGGA
+280 FGSGAFTPGGA

-349 AADPAAPQVPIIE
+349 AADPTAPQVPIIE

-371 AQKAYVEGALALNL
+371 AQKSYVEGALALNL
-385 WCSRLLD
+385 YCSRLLD
-392 VQASARDDEERAE
+392 LQATAEDDDERTE
-405 AGLLL
+405 AGRLL

-435 LGGAGY
+435 LGGSGY
-441 TRDYDVEAHWRD
+441 TRDHDVEAHWRD

-480 GASLSALAARVQQTV
+480 GATLLALAARIERTV
-495 HRARDLGGEPA
+495 ARASDLGGEA
-506 AHAEALTAVLDRLGE
+506 AEHGAALKATVDRLGE
-521 VTAALAGL
+521 VTMVLAGL
-529 GDPERTMANATVYLE
+529 GDPEQTLANATVYLE

-559 VAVGSE
+559 VAVGERS
-565 EGDFYDGKRAAARFF
+565 GDFYDGKRAAARFF
-580 FRWELPKVAPMLDL
+580 FRWELPKVGPMLDL
-594 LASGDTTTLDMR
+594 LASGDTTTLEMR
-606 DAWF
+606 ADWF

>member
-1 VSTPASG
+1 MSTTAS
-8 PGSGPASTIL
+8 PSTIL
-18 SARDLEFLLFE
+18 SARDLQFMLFE
-29 WLDVESLSER
+29 WLDVAQLVER

-44 HDRESYRALLALC
+44 HDRETYDALLALC
-57 AQLAADH
+57 EQLATEH
-64 FAPHYRAS
+64 FAPHYRRS
-72 DSEEP
+72 DTEEP
-77 VFDGERVRLIPEVAT
+77 VFDGEKVRLIPEIAT
-92 ALEALARADLLALTL
+92 ALEAFAKADLLTLTL
-107 DEEHGGHQ
+107 DEEVGGQQ

-141 TMANASLL
+141 TVANAGLL
-149 LEHGTP
+149 LAHGTP
-155 EQVERFVGPMLE
+155 EQVERFVAPMLE

-179 HAGSSLGDVLTR
+179 HAGSSLGDVVTR

-223 VLAKLPDAPA
+223 VLAKLPDAAP

-244 KRLVSDD
+244 KHLVGED

-280 FGGGAFTPGGA
+280 FGSGAFTPGGA
-291 PGAVG
+291 AGAVG
-296 YLVGEPHRGLSYMF
+296 HLVGEPGKGLSYMF

-338 ARSRPQGRRLT
+338 ARSRPQGRRLG
-349 AADPAAPQVPIIE
+349 AADPSAPQVPIIE

-371 AQKAYVEGALALNL
+371 AQKSYVEGALALNL
-385 WCSRLLD
+385 YCSRLLD
-392 VQASARDDEERAE
+392 VQATARDEEERTE
-405 AGLLL
+405 TGRLL

-435 LGGAGY
+435 LGGSGY

-465 IQALDLLGRKVLGSG
+465 IQALDLLGRKVLGGG
-480 GASLSALAARVQQTV
+480 GASLMALAARIGETV
-495 HRARDLGGEPA
+495 TRARDLGGEPA
-506 AHAEALTAVLDRLGE
+506 AHADALQSAVDRLGE
-521 VTAALAGL
+521 VTLALAGL

-559 VAVGSE
+559 VAVGDRT
-565 EGDFYDGKRAAARFF
+565 GDFYDGKRAAARYF
-580 FRWELPKVAPMLDL
+580 FRWELPKVGPMLDL
-594 LASGDTTTLDMR
+594 LASGDTTTLEMR

>member
-1 VSTPASG
+1 MPTPARS
-8 PGSGPASTIL
+8 STIL
-18 SARDLEFLLFE
+18 SARDLQFMLFE
-29 WLDVESLSER
+29 WLDVERLSER
-39 PRFAE
+39 PRFAD
-44 HDRESYRALLALC
+44 HDRDSYEALLALC
-57 AQLAADH
+57 EELATDR
-64 FAPHYRAS
+64 FAPHYRRS
-72 DSEEP
+72 DAEEP
-77 VFDGERVRLIPEVAT
+77 TFDGEKVHLIPEIAT
-92 ALEALARADLLALTL
+92 ALEAFAKADLLTLTL
-107 DEEHGGHQ
+107 DEDRGGHQ
-115 VPHVVASAC
+115 VPHVVAAAC

-141 TMANASLL
+141 TMANAALL

-155 EQVERFVGPMLE
+155 DQVDRYAKPMLE

-179 HAGSSLGDVLTR
+179 HAGSSLGDVVTR
-191 AVPADD
+191 AVPAHD

-202 FGSKMWISGG
+202 FGNKMWISGG

-238 SLFVVP
+238 SLFIVP
-244 KRLVSDD
+244 KHLVGED

-323 ATTTAYTAYLKSLEY
+323 ATTTAYTAYLKSLDY
-338 ARSRPQGRRLT
+338 ARSRPQGRPLT
-349 AADPAAPQVPIIE
+349 GADPAAPQVPIIE

-371 AQKAYVEGALALNL
+371 AQKSYVEGALALNL
-385 WCSRLLD
+385 YCSRLLD
-392 VQASARDDEERAE
+392 LQASAHDDDERSET
-405 AGLLL
+405 GLLL

-435 LGGAGY
+435 LGGSGY

-480 GASLSALAARVQQTV
+480 GASLRVLAARIDRTV
-495 HRARDLGGEPA
+495 AKANALGGEA
-506 AHAEALTAVLDRLGE
+506 AEHGAALKAAVDRLGE
-521 VTAALAGL
+521 VTMTLAGL

-559 VAVGSE
+559 VAVGEQCS
-565 EGDFYDGKRAAARFF
+565 DFHDGKRAAARFF
-580 FRWELPKVAPMLDL
+580 FRWELPKVGPMLDL
-594 LASGDTTTLDMR
+594 LASGDTTTLEMR
-606 DAWF
+606 ADWF